1 MDAFDDYGDLPD
13 LTSTPHGEDDGLPAL
28 SLIKKR
34 SFAQFASQARARSR
48 THTLAHAHACM
59 HARTHE
65 AHSPLGLAGG
75 SREEARR
82 RGLGRRRRAA
92 PRPQA
97 GDAASR
103 AAQAAEA
110 GAAAG
115 NARHAHAR
123 AHARTRIHSH
133 SNARSRARTH
143 THKHALARAH
153 ARAHTRAH
161 AHTHTLPHTLRHT
174 HAHARQQESSRD
186 ETGGADAEFEDP
198 YYADVKAA
206 KKQRKEQKEVAY
218 SRERPQYAPEDALDD
233 GEKRTISREIEKNKG
248 LTPHR
253 KKEMRNP
260 RVRHRKAALKKD
272 IKRRTGQGIKDGIVQ
287 KPTNYGGESTGIK
300 ANVKR
305 SQKLSL

>member
-1 MDAFDDYGDLPD
+1 V
-13 LTSTPHGEDDGLPAL
+13 PHRDRKQAMQQVEQRKQL
-28 SLIKKR
+28 K
-34 SFAQFASQARARSR
+34 QARLQVMRGMHTRAHTHAQECTR
-48 THTLAHAHACM
+48 TQTHAH
-59 HARTHE
+59 
-65 AHSPLGLAGG
+65 
-75 SREEARR
+75 
-82 RGLGRRRRAA
+82 
-92 PRPQA
+92 
-97 GDAASR
+97 
-103 AAQAAEA
+103 
-110 GAAAG
+110 
-115 NARHAHAR
+115 
-123 AHARTRIHSH
+123 AHARTRTSMPSH
-133 SNARSRARTH
+133 P
-143 THKHALARAH
+143 
-153 ARAHTRAH
+153 HTRAH
-161 AHTHTLPHTLRHT
+161 THAHTHTHTLPHTLRHT